1 MNILFITRSQLLA
14 TKGGTERIT
23 SSIASALERDY
34 GCKCFSAYYL
44 NDTDK
49 RVGLFENREIQVN
62 KHNISKKLSEYIF
75 DNGIEWVIC
84 QGEFEAAISLRKH
97 LGDKVGIV
105 LAHHFQPGWEQRIFS
120 YRNAFMMLRYGSAVY
135 KKIAL
140 KQILFMPY
148 FKIKASRFSWLYRKA
163 YENVDRL
170 VLLSEGFKNKFSS
183 YAKVH
188 LSDNKVTVIPN
199 ALSFNEFADAADL
212 FKKKKRVLI
221 VSRLD
226 EVQKR
231 ISLSIAI
238 WREIMQDSKYRNWSL
253 EIVGNGPNRK
263 QYEDIVKKH
272 SVPNVVFKGEQ
283 IPQKFYLEDSIF
295 MMTSKSEGW
304 GLTLT
309 EAQQFGCIPIAF
321 NTYESLQDIIINGE
335 NGYIVEDSDVAA
347 YVEHMKKLMDSED
360 LRICMMKNAIE
371 CSKRFNIENIGRLWF
386 DLLSCQN
393 VDK

>member
-1 MNILFITRSQLLA
+1 M
-14 TKGGTERIT
+14 
-23 SSIASALERDY
+23 
-34 GCKCFSAYYL
+34 
-44 NDTDK
+44 
-49 RVGLFENREIQVN
+49 
-62 KHNISKKLSEYIF
+62 SE
-75 DNGIEWVIC
+75 V
-84 QGEFEAAISLRKH
+84 
-97 LGDKVGIV
+97 
-105 LAHHFQPGWEQRIFS
+105 
-120 YRNAFMMLRYGSAVY
+120 
-135 KKIAL
+135 
-140 KQILFMPY
+140 
-148 FKIKASRFSWLYRKA
+148 
-163 YENVDRL
+163 
-170 VLLSEGFKNKFSS
+170 FKNKFSS

-199 ALSFNEFADAADL
+199 ALTFNEFADAADL